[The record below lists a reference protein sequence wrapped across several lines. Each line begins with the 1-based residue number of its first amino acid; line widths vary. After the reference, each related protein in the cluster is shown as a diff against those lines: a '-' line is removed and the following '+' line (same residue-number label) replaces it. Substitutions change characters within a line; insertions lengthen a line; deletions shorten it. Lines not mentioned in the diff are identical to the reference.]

1 MAIDT
6 FVVFVGVYGDVEDA
20 EADYEAVKDL
30 HTEAGLLDAY
40 DAAVIVHREDGKV
53 KITKKHETPTRVGGV
68 LGGGV
73 GLATGLVVALFP
85 FAAIGGG
92 LLLGATAGGALLGS
106 VAGHAAAGMS
116 RHDLKEL
123 GEQLDEGQAGL
134 VVVGVADMEARVD
147 EAMKKAE
154 KVEKKQLKADN
165 AAIEADAKE
174 AEKAESPR
182 ARFLTAASDPRAPPR
197 CAGRDEFRRGRSSVT
212 PKGSTLA
219 ERQEIDMP
227 RITPNL
233 WFDTEGEE
241 AAEHYVSIFPNSKV
255 TNVTHYTAAG
265 PRPEGTV
272 LTVDFEL
279 DGQPFTAINGGP
291 EFTFSEA
298 VSFLIVC
305 ADQEEID
312 YYWEKLSDGGEEG
325 VCGWLKDRYGLSWQ
339 VVPEGW
345 DDVFK
350 DPDPRKANAAMT
362 ALFGMKKVDV
372 AAIQAAVDAV

>member
-1 MAIDT
+1 MAVDT

-20 EADYEAVKDL
+20 EADYKAVKDL

-106 VAGHAAAGMS
+106 VAGMS

-174 AEKAESPR
+174 AEKAEKP
-182 ARFLTAASDPRAPPR
+182 AS
-197 CAGRDEFRRGRSSVT
+197 
-212 PKGSTLA
+212 
-219 ERQEIDMP
+219 
-227 RITPNL
+227 
-233 WFDTEGEE
+233 
-241 AAEHYVSIFPNSKV
+241 
-255 TNVTHYTAAG
+255 
-265 PRPEGTV
+265 
-272 LTVDFEL
+272 
-279 DGQPFTAINGGP
+279 
-291 EFTFSEA
+291 
-298 VSFLIVC
+298 
-305 ADQEEID
+305 
-312 YYWEKLSDGGEEG
+312 
-325 VCGWLKDRYGLSWQ
+325 
-339 VVPEGW
+339 
-345 DDVFK
+345 
-350 DPDPRKANAAMT
+350 
-362 ALFGMKKVDV
+362 
-372 AAIQAAVDAV
+372 